1 MKTIVFPENFLLEN
15 EYISEA
21 IETLSMMISHNKD
34 CYELDFSKVKNL
46 RRGDL
51 MVLVAQIEKS
61 VKRGNQLKRVGN
73 FQDGL
78 KIKLMMTHLFNVKHD
93 KTIHWQIND
102 VNEFQRAENLIPEV
116 IAKIVKD
123 LWKIGIR
130 EYFYPFNT
138 FLTELIGNAVEHGI
152 KDKEINWWL
161 DREVNRTDKTIKF
174 TFVDMGK
181 GIVESHKKAGLP
193 LQYIFSS
200 DSKVVLD
207 SFSGQLR
214 SSTKLPNRGRGLP
227 QLMEMIEKG
236 WVSDLVIITNSVS
249 LQYKNDNFA
258 VTDIPNFRGTYYS
271 WNINSNNFQRWK
283 SLK

>member
-21 IETLSMMISHNKD
+21 IETLSMMISHNID
-34 CYELDFSKVKNL
+34 SYELDFSKVKNL

-73 FQDGL
+73 FQDGG
-78 KIKLMMTHLFNVKHD
+78 KIKLMMSHLFSVKHD

-102 VNEFQRAENLIPEV
+102 VNEFERAENLIPEV

-193 LQYIFSS
+193 LKYLFSS

-249 LQYKNDNFA
+249 LQYKDDNFA

-271 WNINSNNFQRWK
+271 WNINSNNFQKWK
-283 SLK
+283 TLK

>member
-1 MKTIVFPENFLLEN
+1 MEN
-15 EYISEA
+15 EHICEA
-21 IETLSMMISHNKD
+21 IRTLSMMIGNDKD
-34 CYELDFSKVKNL
+34 CYELDFSRVKNL

-61 VKRGNQLKRVGN
+61 IKRGNQLIRIGN
-73 FQDGL
+73 FPDGK
-78 KIKLMMTHLFNVKHD
+78 KIRLMMAHIFNVKHD

-102 VNEFQRAENLIPEV
+102 ANDFQRAKNLIPEV
-116 IAKIVKD
+116 LAQIVND

-138 FLTELIGNAVEHGI
+138 FLTEIIGNAVEHGI

-161 DREVNRTDKTIKF
+161 DREVNRTENTIKF

-193 LQYIFSS
+193 FKYIFSS

-227 QLMEMIEKG
+227 QLMEMIEKE
-236 WVSDLVIITNSVS
+236 WVSDLVVITNSVS
-249 LQYKNDNFA
+249 LQYKDDNFV
-258 VTDIPNFRGTYYS
+258 VTEIPNFRGTYYC
-271 WNINSNNFQRWK
+271 WTINSNNFQKWK
-283 SLK
+283 SSR